1 MLFMHGYAESDGVW
15 YARSDDLLHWT
26 AKGKIL
32 DGDIQLQTWSVVQD
46 ADSVTFRLYQR
57 AQYYDGGGVYEA
69 TVPRAAGCSK
79 LGDVN
84 CDSSVD
90 IIDLVIIAQNFNKS
104 SGFYEGADQNNDGRV
119 DIVDLV
125 IVAQNFG

>member
-1 MLFMHGYAESDGVW
+1 VYVKPQGGTEVALASNYAFRSSHPVVDYLEYWAVIGVTGSHETCLSDTG
-15 YARSDDLLHWT
+15 
-26 AKGKIL
+26 
-32 DGDIQLQTWSVVQD
+32 
-46 ADSVTFRLYQR
+46 
-57 AQYYDGGGVYEA
+57 
-69 TVPRAAGCSK
+69 PRM
-79 LGDVN
+79 GDVN
-84 CDSSVD
+84 DDGKVD